1 MGIVMKTMTVIMCTI
16 LNTSPSGNPTSL
28 SGSLTNLDQN
38 SSKGTSPH
46 ASSMGHP
53 QDPSTEINT
62 QLTVHPVFVDPMHL
76 ASVHV
81 VVLIIVICIT
91 VKLLVI
97 DVQFVFSNQ
106 FERVCFKNPESPFVK
121 LNFSK

>member
-16 LNTSPSGNPTSL
+16 LNTSHSGNPTIL
-28 SGSLTNLDQN
+28 SGSLTTLDHN

-62 QLTVHPVFVDPMHL
+62 QLTVQPVSVDPLHFE
-76 ASVHV
+76 SVHV
-81 VVLIIVICIT
+81 VVLMIVICIP

-97 DVQFVFSNQ
+97 DVKFVF
-106 FERVCFKNPESPFVK
+106 F
-121 LNFSK
+121 